1 MHERKQHDGSGV
13 WGAGVWFGND
23 ANSGTLPPVEPLDA
37 RKFMIAV
44 KHLADSL
51 SYGTDSSPFLGSG
64 LEFVQSRLYQP
75 GDPIRS
81 IDWRVTARTGKLF
94 VKEYETPKRLPV
106 YLIID
111 TSASMVI
118 TSYCHSKYELAV
130 QIAGALALASL
141 DRISP
146 VGVLGVGGRALHLEP
161 SLSKDRVL
169 QWLHQLRH
177 FRRDE
182 PTQLASRLV
191 ELGASLSNRAF
202 LIVIS
207 DMHEQRAVPVIKRL
221 AQRHD
226 CCVLQLRDPAE
237 REMRGTG
244 FYRARDAESGRSFVM
259 HGRTRWKDPAPL
271 RGELKRGG
279 IDHLLIDTDRPVAI
293 RLRQFF
299 AARGI
304 FGKGAR

>member
-1 MHERKQHDGSGV
+1 MREPRQHDG
-13 WGAGVWFGND
+13 D
-23 ANSGTLPPVEPLDA
+23 APNAATLPPFQPLDA

-44 KHLADSL
+44 KRLADSL
-51 SYGTDSSPFLGSG
+51 SYGTDRSPFLGSG

-75 GDPIRS
+75 GDPIKS
-81 IDWRVTARTGKLF
+81 IDWRVTARTGKIF
-94 VKEYETPKRLPV
+94 VKEYETPKRLPI

-118 TSYCHSKYELAV
+118 SSDRHSKYEIGV

-146 VGVLGVGGRALHLEP
+146 VGVLGVGGRALHVEP
-161 SLSKDRVL
+161 SLSKDRVM

-177 FRRDE
+177 YRDDE
-182 PTQLASRLV
+182 PTRIASKLA
-191 ELGASLSNRAF
+191 ELGTSLSNRA
-202 LIVIS
+202 LLVLIS
-207 DMHEQRAVPVIKRL
+207 DMHEQQAVPVIKRL

-237 REMRGTG
+237 RELRGTG
-244 FYRARDAESGRSFVM
+244 FYRARDAESGRAFVM
-259 HGRTRWKDPAPL
+259 HGRTRWKDDQPL
-271 RGELKRGG
+271 RDELKRGG
-279 IDHLLIDTDRPVAI
+279 IDHLLIETDQPIAV

-304 FGKGAR
+304 LGRGAR